1 MKYLKLTC
9 FIYLTATGSAFGQGP
24 AASLADIRQEISLLN
39 GELVDLKQELLRSS
53 DILSRQ
59 EGLSV
64 FGRLSEVEAQV
75 TRLTGQSE
83 ALELRINRIVA
94 DGTNRVGD
102 LEFRL
107 TELEGGDPSQLSEPA
122 PLGGVSSQVAA
133 DPSQIASAVE
143 GPFGS
148 LPMPELAI
156 SEQSDFDAA
165 VAALEAQ
172 KNQEAAAMFA
182 NFVMTYPGS
191 SLTQEAQ
198 FLRGKA
204 FENLKDAAKAARAY
218 LAAFSG
224 QPNGPKASNSL
235 VQLGISLNDLGQK
248 ADACVTLQEVSARFP
263 GTPSAEV
270 AVAAVVRLQCP

>member
-1 MKYLKLTC
+1 MKYLRLTC
-9 FIYLTATGSAFGQGP
+9 FIYLTATSSAFGQGT

-53 DILSRQ
+53 YILSRE

-143 GPFGS
+143 GPLEP
-148 LPMPELAI
+148 LPMSELAI

-218 LAAFSG
+218 LEAFSG

>member
-1 MKYLKLTC
+1 
-9 FIYLTATGSAFGQGP
+9 
-24 AASLADIRQEISLLN
+24 
-39 GELVDLKQELLRSS
+39 
-53 DILSRQ
+53 
-59 EGLSV
+59 
-64 FGRLSEVEAQV
+64 
-75 TRLTGQSE
+75 
-83 ALELRINRIVA
+83 
-94 DGTNRVGD
+94 
-102 LEFRL
+102 
-107 TELEGGDPSQLSEPA
+107 
-122 PLGGVSSQVAA
+122 
-133 DPSQIASAVE
+133 
-143 GPFGS
+143 
-148 LPMPELAI
+148 
-156 SEQSDFDAA
+156 
-165 VAALEAQ
+165 
-172 KNQEAAAMFA
+172 MFA

>member
-1 MKYLKLTC
+1 MKYLRLTC
-9 FIYLTATGSAFGQGP
+9 FIYLTATSSAFGQGT

-53 DILSRQ
+53 YILSRE

-218 LAAFSG
+218 LEAFSG

>member
-1 MKYLKLTC
+1 
-9 FIYLTATGSAFGQGP
+9 
-24 AASLADIRQEISLLN
+24 
-39 GELVDLKQELLRSS
+39 
-53 DILSRQ
+53 
-59 EGLSV
+59 
-64 FGRLSEVEAQV
+64 
-75 TRLTGQSE
+75 
-83 ALELRINRIVA
+83 
-94 DGTNRVGD
+94 
-102 LEFRL
+102 
-107 TELEGGDPSQLSEPA
+107 
-122 PLGGVSSQVAA
+122 
-133 DPSQIASAVE
+133 
-143 GPFGS
+143 
-148 LPMPELAI
+148 MPELAI

-172 KNQEAAAMFA
+172 KNQEAASMFA

>member
-107 TELEGGDPSQLSEPA
+107 TELEGGDQVNYLSPHLWAAFPPKWPQIHHKSHLPLKARLSPSQC
-122 PLGGVSSQVAA
+122 QNW
-133 DPSQIASAVE
+133 PSASKA
-143 GPFGS
+143 
-148 LPMPELAI
+148 
-156 SEQSDFDAA
+156 
-165 VAALEAQ
+165 
-172 KNQEAAAMFA
+172 
-182 NFVMTYPGS
+182 T
-191 SLTQEAQ
+191 LTQ
-198 FLRGKA
+198 
-204 FENLKDAAKAARAY
+204 
-218 LAAFSG
+218 
-224 QPNGPKASNSL
+224 
-235 VQLGISLNDLGQK
+235 
-248 ADACVTLQEVSARFP
+248 
-263 GTPSAEV
+263 PS
-270 AVAAVVRLQCP
+270 RH